1 MEWRNKRQKRDG
13 RNGLLMMD
21 EAGLGNGGGAEDRM
35 EGLFGKDRIR
45 SERQE
50 YAGDSTMMVRI
61 QSYEEKIPR
70 GVFISFDY
78 DCKYE
83 FQGFDQ
89 MLLAMEDIMDSLSV
103 PRPAYEHRSVYG
115 KEYVFQEVDESRR
128 LTRTGYHPGDIPRL
142 PRGKASFVLRF
153 YYRQYGS
160 MQGEM
165 YASVGGKEKKVSFRS
180 ALELTRLLH
189 EYLDTELGC

>member
-1 MEWRNKRQKRDG
+1 
-13 RNGLLMMD
+13 
-21 EAGLGNGGGAEDRM
+21 M
-35 EGLFGKDRIR
+35 EGINR
-45 SERQE
+45 RQE
-50 YAGDSTMMVRI
+50 YAGDSTMVVRI

-89 MLLAMEDIMDSLSV
+89 MLLIMEDIMDSLAM
-103 PRPAYEHRSVYG
+103 PRQAYEHRSVYG
-115 KEYVFQEVDESRR
+115 KEYVFRKIDENHR
-128 LTRTGYHPGDIPRL
+128 LVKTGYHPGDIPQL
-142 PRGKASFVLRF
+142 PRGKISFVLRF

-165 YASVGGKEKKVSFRS
+165 LAAAGGKERRVLFRS
-180 ALELTRLLH
+180 ALELTRLLY